1 MTNLINMSNF
11 GRLRDLINLRLDQ
24 ETAIR
29 MKDEEIETLQ
39 ATEERLNEQIIR
51 LDLEL
56 WNASLDIHSQR
67 ESSAGDGRKT
77 QRTNHSLGPGAVE
90 CKSRYSLPT

>member
-56 WNASLDIHSQR
+56 
-67 ESSAGDGRKT
+67 
-77 QRTNHSLGPGAVE
+77 
-90 CKSRYSLPT
+90 